1 MESIKVKD
9 SVEYKGVTY
18 SIGDVIERLDN
29 CPHPIGSRHTIIRM
43 HHSYEDC
50 VFATDNE
57 GEEGVH
63 CLMYV
68 KKVTEDKEKDMD
80 QFEKH
85 NPELKVGDEVLV
97 LEHPVL
103 KRDKGINYPEFMQ
116 DYIGNKYKIVAIHD
130 RGYQLSNDWNYEAKY
145 LQKVDSYLDN
155 SQLLKREIEVG
166 DLVTLISSENTREE
180 WGYHYD
186 MKRVGES
193 FVVTDIC
200 NDEGEGLIEVIAE
213 DGYSYDHRDL
223 VILQKASDMK
233 ERKLAPISV
242 SLGEHTH
249 TSFDV
254 AATGET
260 IQPIESN
267 GGSSDYYFTKLPQWL
282 IEQIVETGGIEVK
295 DIVQFVF
302 DNDAHAKD
310 IIKAQKRII
319 EQRKGGG
326 KAGLKPL
333 YDYNK
338 IVFFAEDQF
347 RVAKNNLDE
356 IS

>member
-1 MESIKVKD
+1 MESIKAKD
-9 SVEYKGVTY
+9 SIEYKGVVY
-18 SIGDVIERLDN
+18 SIGDVIERLDD
-29 CPHPIGSRHTIIRM
+29 CPYPIGSKHTIIRM

-50 VFATDNE
+50 VVAVDEE
-57 GEEGVH
+57 GDEGVH
-63 CLMYV
+63 ALVYV
-68 KKVTEDKEKDMD
+68 KKVTENKGEDVN

-85 NPELKVGDEVLV
+85 NPELNVGDEVLI
-97 LEHPVL
+97 LEHPIL
-103 KRDKGINYPEFMQ
+103 KRGKGINYPESMQ
-116 DYIGNKYKIVAIHD
+116 KEIGSKHEIVEIHEH
-130 RGYQLSNDWNYEAKY
+130 GYRLSNHWSYEAKY
-145 LQKVDSYLDN
+145 LQKVTNDIDK
-155 SQLLKREIEVG
+155 SQLLKREVEVG

-180 WGYHYD
+180 WGYHHV
-186 MKRVGES
+186 MKKVGES
-193 FVVTDIC
+193 FIVKDIC

-338 IVFFAEDQF
+338 IVFFAEDQL